1 MGKPLVSI
9 IMNCYNGEEFLR
21 QAVESVISQ
30 TYSNWEIIFWDN
42 CSIDKSEKII
52 KSYIDIRIKYFHGDK
67 NVPLGKARNL
77 AIEKANGVYIAFLD
91 TDDIWNL
98 NKLQIQLNKFEEDE
112 EISLVHSNYIQFW
125 SSGKELAHS
134 KDNTSTQDFKS
145 LLTNYNIGM
154 SSAIVKRSILDKYYI
169 YFDDSFSLIEDYYYF
184 LLVSYYGKV
193 GYCKETLMNYRMH
206 QNSLTALSIR
216 NWSSE
221 FEELIKRLKKLINK
235 DDLPDYKQEIKWIQ
249 TRSKNS
255 LILELIHNGNKKKAI
270 MEILSSLNLSYKLV
284 FLLFGVFFG
293 YNSYM
298 KLRNKLNHKVYRI

>member
-9 IMNCYNGEEFLR
+9 IMNCYNGEEFLSK
-21 QAVESVISQ
+21 AVESVISQ

-42 CSIDKSEKII
+42 CSIDKSEEII
-52 KSYIDIRIKYFHGDK
+52 KSYSDKRIKYYRGDK

-77 AIEKANGVYIAFLD
+77 AIEKAKGEYIAFLD

-134 KDNTSTQDFKS
+134 KDNTSIQDFKT
-145 LLTNYNIGM
+145 LLVNYNIGM
-154 SSAIVKRSILDKYYI
+154 SCAIVKRSTLDKYQI
-169 YFDDSFSLIEDYYYF
+169 YFDDSFSLIEDFYFF

-193 GYCKETLMNYRMH
+193 GYCKEVLMNYRMH
-206 QNSLTALSIR
+206 ENSLTARSIS

-221 FEELIKRLKKLINK
+221 FEELIKRLKILIKK
-235 DDLPDYKQEIKWIQ
+235 DDLSNYKHEIQWIQ

-255 LILELIHNGNKKKAI
+255 LILELIHNGNKTKAA
-270 MEILSSLNLSYKLV
+270 MEIFSNVNLSFKLL

-293 YNSYM
+293 YDNYV
-298 KLRNKLNHKVYRI
+298 KLRNKINTKVYRI